1 MTHKYLMDEH
11 PHAGRIDQDWDKIK
25 GDVIWD

>member
-11 PHAGRIDQDWDKIK
+11 PHFFYPTLAESIIL
-25 GDVIWD
+25 GDVIW